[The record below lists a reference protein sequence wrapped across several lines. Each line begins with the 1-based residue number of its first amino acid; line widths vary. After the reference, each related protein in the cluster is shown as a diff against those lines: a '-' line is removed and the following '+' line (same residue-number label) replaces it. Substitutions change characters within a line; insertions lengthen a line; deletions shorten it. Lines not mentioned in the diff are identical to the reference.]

1 MDFIIMSIIRGFD
14 SHLYD
19 VRWILPE
26 NIVYDKLVKTAAN
39 DSYKEALIYWDKDK
53 VYDPEIRKEIEDI
66 FSYEYAYKEEC
77 GIKSKMSI
85 SDIKHM
91 FMKLEYE
98 EEGLTEKV
106 SYEKKNTEE
115 LISSKNGA
123 LRGNAYHRA
132 FELFDYNRNIIT
144 ESDVEDMLN
153 DMLSK
158 GTIDKEAIG
167 LINPAKFCKFAESGL
182 GIRMKKAYSEGKL
195 YREKPFVMGIPACD
209 IDPEQ
214 YKSKELVVVQG
225 IIDAWFI
232 EDDEI
237 VVVDYK
243 TDSVGNIK
251 DLDARYRSQLE
262 YYGKAL
268 ADMTGLKIKQLVIY
282 STKFDQELVL

>member
-1 MDFIIMSIIRGFD
+1 
-14 SHLYD
+14 
-19 VRWILPE
+19 
-26 NIVYDKLVKTAAN
+26 
-39 DSYKEALIYWDKDK
+39 
-53 VYDPEIRKEIEDI
+53 
-66 FSYEYAYKEEC
+66 
-77 GIKSKMSI
+77 MSI

-98 EEGLTEKV
+98 EEGLAEKI

-132 FELFDYNRNIIT
+132 FELFDYERDILS
-144 ESDVEDMLN
+144 ESDVESMLK
-153 DMLSK
+153 DILAK
-158 GTIDKEAIG
+158 GLIDEEYIS
-167 LINPAKFCKFAESGL
+167 LINPTKFCKFASSDL
-182 GIRMKKAYSEGKL
+182 GKRMKKAYIEGKL
-195 YREKPFVMGIPACD
+195 FREKPFVMGIKACE
-209 IDPEQ
+209 IDPEKYQ
-214 YKSKELVVVQG
+214 SEELVVVQG

-232 EDDEI
+232 EDGEI

-243 TDSVGNIK
+243 TDSVNNIK

-268 ADMTGLKIKQLVIY
+268 ADMTKLKVKQLVIY